1 MATASSGTASLPPA
15 AEGVPPLEMGDQLT
29 RAEFERRYHAMPGLK
44 KAELIEGV
52 VYMPSPVK
60 PLHGEPHIL
69 LAGWITYYL
78 AHTPGLKAA
87 DNTTVRFDG
96 VNEPQPDLLLA
107 LHPAAGGQLRIDEDG
122 YYAGSPE
129 LIAEVAAS
137 SVSYDLHAKLR
148 MYERKGVREYLVWR
162 TRDDEMDWFRLDQG
176 KYAPIAVG
184 DAGTIK
190 SEVFPG
196 LWLDRSALIRREL
209 PRVFAV
215 LQEGLASPEHESF
228 VQSLQRKPAD

>member
-1 MATASSGTASLPPA
+1 MATASTGAAPLPSA
-15 AEGVPPLEMGDQLT
+15 ADGVPPLEMGDHLT
-29 RAEFERRYHAMPGLK
+29 RAEFERRYNAMPELK

-69 LAGWITYYL
+69 LAGWTTYYL

-87 DNTTVRFDG
+87 DNTTVRFDD
-96 VNEPQPDLLLA
+96 VNEPQPDVLLA
-107 LHPAAGGQLRIDEDG
+107 IQPAAGGQLHIDEDG

-129 LIAEVAAS
+129 FIAEVAAS

-148 MYERKGVREYLVWR
+148 VYERKGVREYLVWR
-162 TRDDEMDWFRLDQG
+162 TRDGELDWFRLDQG
-176 KYAPIAVG
+176 KYSPIAAD
-184 DAGTIK
+184 DAGIFKSTI
-190 SEVFPG
+190 FPG
-196 LWLDRSALIRREL
+196 LWLDRAALLGRDL

-215 LQEGLASPEHESF
+215 LQEGLASPEHASF
-228 VQSLQRKPAD
+228 AQALQKKQAD